1 MAFSQGQGVGT
12 FPAIEMPVMSTL
24 DTIPVPTQGRAI
36 AEATVGAKAKVSDS
50 KMATMVRRKFI
61 GVDFLS

>member
-1 MAFSQGQGVGT
+1 
-12 FPAIEMPVMSTL
+12 MSTL

-61 GVDFLS
+61 GFDFLTRFQVSFS